1 MKSFTNC
8 KYIKSLGHSQPDR
21 PVNICMNMVKVLNS
35 FKSFAFS
42 CSLST
47 TLIVGRRAGPNT
59 IVDDSVKVIFDGVG
73 TVTVDV
79 DVWVVDT
86 VVSCIG
92 VVRVAETDVSTET

>member
-1 MKSFTNC
+1 M
-8 KYIKSLGHSQPDR
+8 GHSQPDR

-47 TLIVGRRAGPNT
+47 ALIVGRRAGPNT
-59 IVDDSVKVIFDGVG
+59 IVDDSVKVIFDGV
-73 TVTVDV
+73 VDA
-79 DVWVVDT
+79 DVWVVGT

-92 VVRVAETDVSTET
+92 VVWVAETDVSTKT